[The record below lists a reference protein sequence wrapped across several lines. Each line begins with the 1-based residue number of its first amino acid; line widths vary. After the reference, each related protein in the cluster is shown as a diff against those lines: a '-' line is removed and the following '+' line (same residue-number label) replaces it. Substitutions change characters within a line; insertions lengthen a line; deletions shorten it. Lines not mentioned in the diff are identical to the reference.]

1 MHPCRSPPSA
11 ARVHAREESEGEGKR
26 GERAGVGG
34 VAPEHVKEA
43 AAALAP
49 VEAVAT
55 APVPG
60 RGGGR
65 GSGLQDQLL
74 LPLLPPQRSN

>member
-1 MHPCRSPPSA
+1 VRQRCQFIVPSRRRPRRLHPVEEA
-11 ARVHAREESEGEGKR
+11 AA
-26 GERAGVGG
+26 
-34 VAPEHVKEA
+34 APEHVKEA